1 MSKSDLQTILEIARV
16 ALSHEATS
24 DLIAR
29 ELDLSNEELDR
40 LFSVIEGVTG

>member
-1 MSKSDLQTILEIARV
+1 MTKSDLQTILEIARV

-29 ELDLSNEELDR
+29 ELDLSDAELDR
-40 LFSVIEGVTG
+40 IFSVIEGVTG

>member
-1 MSKSDLQTILEIARV
+1 MTKSDLQTVLEIARV
-16 ALSHEATS
+16 ALSHEATN

-40 LFSVIEGVTG
+40 IFSIIEGVTG

>member
-1 MSKSDLQTILEIARV
+1 MTKSDLQTVLEIARV

-40 LFSVIEGVTG
+40 IFSIIEGVTG

>member
-16 ALSHEATS
+16 ALSHQATG

-29 ELDLSNEELDR
+29 ELDLS
-40 LFSVIEGVTG
+40 T